1 MSRRLRFIPEGG
13 ALVEVTCRTIQ
24 GRFLLRPSEELKSI
38 TLGVLGRAQRLF
50 QVEIHAF
57 VFLSNHYH
65 LLVSVEDALQLSQFM
80 NYLNSNLA
88 REAGR
93 LHRWREKF
101 WGRRYQAIVVSNEDA
116 SQVDR
121 LRYLLSHG
129 CKEGLVARPREWPGA
144 HSIDALL
151 ANTPIAGLW
160 FNRTREY
167 SARVRSEAHHRLK
180 FSTKEVVNLTRL
192 PCWLGLSRGA
202 YRRRVAGLVRQIETE
217 TADRH
222 SREGTRPL
230 GREVILSQDPHGRPS
245 KIKRTIAPAFHAAS
259 KAVRSELKAA
269 YSWFVSAYRDASR
282 SLRCG
287 NSTPQFPRGSFPPRS
302 PFVGWGPGLAPG

>member
-13 ALVEVTCRTIQ
+13 ALVEVTCRSIQ
-24 GRFLLRPSEELKSI
+24 GRYLLRPSEELKSI
-38 TLGVLGRAQRLF
+38 TIGVLGRAQRLF

-116 SQVDR
+116 AQFER
-121 LRYLLSHG
+121 LRYILSHG
-129 CKEGLVARPREWPGA
+129 CKEGLVARPRDWPGA
-144 HSIDALL
+144 HCVDALL
-151 ANTPIAGLW
+151 ARVPLTGLW
-160 FNRTREY
+160 FDRTREY
-167 SARVRSEAHHRLK
+167 SARLRGETADRLK
-180 FSTKEVVNLTRL
+180 YSTKEMVQLAPL
-192 PCWLGLSRGA
+192 PCWQRLSKGA
-202 YRRRVAGLVRQIETE
+202 YRRRVTRLVRQIETE

-230 GREVILSQDPHGRPS
+230 GRDSILSQDPHGRPS
-245 KIKRTIAPAFHAAS
+245 KIKRTAAPAFHAAS
-259 KAVRSELKAA
+259 KAVHHELRIA
-269 YSWFVSAYRDASR
+269 YSWFLSAYREASHG
-282 SLRCG
+282 LRCG
-287 NSTPQFPRGSFPPRS
+287 NSIPQFPRGSFPPS
-302 PFVGWGPGLAPG
+302 LPFSGRDPVLAPG